1 MRFRASWF
9 LVPFMLASTGAVA
22 VPARASAQD
31 AFSRVTV
38 EPRPEEYLMW
48 DAATIAAKRAEL
60 EARLD
65 SGGGIWGTGFAFDRV
80 IDDAPYRPHS
90 MSIVLR
96 EGYTQPEI
104 HQLKWDIYVVIEGS
118 GTVLI
123 GGLRTNWVDGRPAE
137 EQRPQLTGATP
148 FRVTKGD
155 IIHVPARVWH
165 QLVLEEGESMLYAL
179 ININEPGTAQ

>member
-1 MRFRASWF
+1 MRARALSVVAC
-9 LVPFMLASTGAVA
+9 LAVA
-22 VPARASAQD
+22 APLSAQD

-38 EPRPEEYLMW
+38 EPRPEEHLHW

-60 EARLD
+60 EARLAG
-65 SGGGIWGTGFAFDRV
+65 GGGIWGTGFAFDRV
-80 IDDAPYRPHS
+80 IDDAAYRPHS

-104 HQLKWDIYVVIEGS
+104 HQLKWDIYVVLEGS
-118 GTVLI
+118 GTVLM
-123 GGLRTNWVDGRPAE
+123 GGLRSNWVDGRPAE
-137 EQRPQLTGATP
+137 EQRPGLTGAEA

-165 QLVLEEGESMLYAL
+165 QLLLDEGQSMLYAL
-179 ININEPGTAQ
+179 ININEPAPVN